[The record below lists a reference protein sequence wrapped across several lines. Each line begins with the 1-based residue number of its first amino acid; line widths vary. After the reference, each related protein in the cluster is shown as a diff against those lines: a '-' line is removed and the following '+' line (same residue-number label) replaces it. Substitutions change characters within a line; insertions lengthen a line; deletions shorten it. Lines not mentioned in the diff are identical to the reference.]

1 MLKAFGV
8 SIREWNNRESDV
20 LKGLL
25 VSMRNGA
32 RLRETNLSLHHSDL
46 DLGLFS
52 DLVKI
57 LEV

>member
-8 SIREWNNRESDV
+8 SIREWNNRESEV

-25 VSMRNGA
+25 VSIRNGA
-32 RLRETNLSLHHSDL
+32 RLRETNLNLHHSNL

>member
-8 SIREWNNRESDV
+8 SIREWNNRESEV
-20 LKGLL
+20 LKGLG
-25 VSMRNGA
+25 VSLRNGA
-32 RLRETNLSLHHSDL
+32 KLRETNLSLHHSNL

-57 LEV
+57 LGV

>member
-8 SIREWNNRESDV
+8 SIREWNNRESEV

-46 DLGLFS
+46 DLGLFL

-57 LEV
+57 PGV